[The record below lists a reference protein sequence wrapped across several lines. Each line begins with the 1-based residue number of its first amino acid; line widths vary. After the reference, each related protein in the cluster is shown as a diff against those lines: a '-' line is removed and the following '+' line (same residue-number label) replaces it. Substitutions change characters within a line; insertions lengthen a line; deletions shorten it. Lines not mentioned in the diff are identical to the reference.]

1 MSLVTNSVPASPLPR
16 MAHSAFLATLIL
28 LGLMSFAT
36 TGSAGGAQ
44 TQPAAETPVA
54 MQPVVAVP
62 EGEDPANKAATRTQQ
77 TFHIQP
83 LRPIAELEREALA
96 AQPPSE
102 DGEFLSPDLVDL
114 AAADPQLRLDI
125 RYASDNNFLGV
136 QVYRQ
141 ARAYLQRPAAEALL
155 RAHQKLQ
162 AMGYGLLIHDAYRPW
177 YVTKIFWDATPEEQK
192 IFVAN
197 PADGSRHNRGCAVD
211 LTLYDLASG
220 QPIEMPS
227 GYDELTER
235 AYPDYA
241 GGTEEQRRHRDLLR
255 ASMEAEGFSVYPE
268 EWWHYDYQDWRRYPI
283 LNKTFEELEQ

>member
-1 MSLVTNSVPASPLPR
+1 MNLISQSHTANPLAR
-16 MAHSAFLATLIL
+16 IAHSASLAVLIL
-28 LGLMSFAT
+28 VGLIAFTAT
-36 TGSAGGAQ
+36 ANAAEAQ
-44 TQPAAETPVA
+44 TQPTAETS
-54 MQPVVAVP
+54 VAVP
-62 EGEDPANKAATRTQQ
+62 AGKDSANKAATGTQQ

-83 LRPIAELEREALA
+83 LRPIADLEREALA
-96 AQPPSE
+96 AQPPVE
-102 DGEFLSPDLVDL
+102 AGEFLSPDLVDL

-136 QVYRQ
+136 QVYSQ
-141 ARAYLQRPAAEALL
+141 AGAYLQRPAAEALM

-162 AMGYGLLIHDAYRPW
+162 TQGYGLLIHDAYRPW

-211 LTLYDLASG
+211 LTLYDLATG
-220 QPIEMPS
+220 EAIEMPS